1 MMTAETSLALGT
13 FAFAFL
19 VPLSVA
25 SEETSTIPISIP
37 KELRAAVAQV
47 SVSSTSCSV
56 TCGLGYK
63 EEERCQV
70 GTDGERR
77 YCSRRRV
84 DCLSNWICGMQHFTI
99 LVGKPFEF
107 SCLSP
112 KEIGPETQSFSYSW
126 RLARGIITTDDTLFA
141 PFKTPSFV
149 VRLPSAEEYDAGTYR
164 CDVQFMRTYKIV
176 KRIYFGLRVIP
187 GDLVDMNFDES
198 LTMEQ
203 KLENE
208 SLQQNATVAP
218 VQEQQWSW
226 RQRAVFM
233 FLISIGSGVGG
244 GFLLHTLLSCLL
256 KARGNYERVKE

>member
-1 MMTAETSLALGT
+1 MMTAETSLTLGT

-25 SEETSTIPISIP
+25 AEETSTTPIIP
-37 KELRAAVAQV
+37 KELRAAVARV

-63 EEERCQV
+63 EEEICQV
-70 GTDGERR
+70 GTDGQRR
-77 YCSRRRV
+77 HCTKRKV

-107 SCLSP
+107 SCLTL
-112 KEIGPETQSFSYSW
+112 KEIGLETQSFSYSW
-126 RLARGIITTDDTLFA
+126 RLARGIITTDDALFA
-141 PFKTPSFV
+141 PFKTPTFV
-149 VRLPSAEEYDAGTYR
+149 VKLPSAEEYDAGTYR

-187 GDLVDMNFDES
+187 GNLVNMNFDKS
-198 LTMEQ
+198 LTVEQ

-208 SLQQNATVAP
+208 PPQQNTTVAP
-218 VQEQQWSW
+218 VQERWWSW
-226 RQRAVFM
+226 RQRAVFV
-233 FLISIGSGVGG
+233 FLIGIGSGVGG
-244 GFLLHTLLSCLL
+244 GLLLHFLLNCLL
-256 KARGNYERVKE
+256 KAHGNYQRVEE